1 MATPRL
7 VSVKL
12 LRNYGANVTHRSTRG
27 VRRRFERPNGFL
39 SIQEAAMLL
48 GTYNNMIRR
57 MVRSGRLEAV
67 KRPGSRRIVLASV
80 RLLLRESASTRLT
93 AAKHGAST

>member
-1 MATPRL
+1 MATPKL

-12 LRNYGANVTHRSTRG
+12 LRNYGARVIHRSTRG

-39 SIQEAAMLL
+39 SIQETAMLL
-48 GTYNNMIRR
+48 GTYNNMVRR
-57 MVRSGRLEAV
+57 MIRSGRLEAV

-80 RLLLRESASTRLT
+80 RVLMREPAARRLT
-93 AAKHGAST
+93 AANEGARP

>member
-7 VSVKL
+7 VSVKML
-12 LRNYGANVTHRSTRG
+12 KNYGATVTHRSTRG

-39 SIQEAAMLL
+39 SIQETAMLL
-48 GTYNNMIRR
+48 GTYNNMVRR
-57 MVRSGRLEAV
+57 MIRAGRLEAV

-80 RLLLRESASTRLT
+80 RQLLREPAAYRLT
-93 AAKHGAST
+93 AAQAGAA